1 MELTVLVDNNT
12 LIDRYFRAEPGLSL
26 LIEDQETTILFDTG
40 YSDLFLNNAT
50 KMGKDLSRLDFLVIS
65 HSHLDH
71 TWGLEPF
78 VRDLT
83 EKKIENRP
91 CNSPVLVAHPD
102 IFTSAGMDSIP
113 EFGALMSK
121 EKMARHLELKLS
133 KTPVQLGPR
142 LIFLGEIPR
151 NNTFEGKMTFG
162 KKQGQK
168 EPDQVMDD
176 SALVY
181 QSQKGL
187 VIITGC
193 SHAGICNII
202 AYAQN
207 VCNENRVV
215 DIIGG
220 FHLLNPSK
228 EQMEGTLNYFEQLNP
243 HVVHACHCTDLY
255 SKMALSGVVN
265 VREVGVGLSLSYD
278 ENSLLETR
286 GKIAYKK

>member
-26 LIEDQETTILFDTG
+26 LIEDQDTQVLFDTG
-40 YSDLFLNNAT
+40 YSDLFLSNAA

-71 TWGLEPF
+71 TRGLEPF
-78 VRDLT
+78 VRYLT
-83 EKKIENRP
+83 ERKIENLSIKGP
-91 CNSPVLVAHPD
+91 ALVGHPD
-102 IFTSAGMDSIP
+102 IFTSAGMDTIP
-113 EFGALMSK
+113 EFGTLISK
-121 EKMARHLELKLS
+121 EKMARHLDLQLS
-133 KTPVQLGPR
+133 QTPVQLGPR

-151 NNTFEGKMTFG
+151 DNSFEGQITFG
-162 KKQGQK
+162 KKQGQ
-168 EPDQVMDD
+168 DSLDLVMDD

-181 QSQKGL
+181 KSQKGL

-202 AYAQN
+202 AYAQK
-207 VCNENRVV
+207 VCNEKRVA

-228 EQMEGTLNYFEQLNP
+228 KQLEGTLNYFKTLNP
-243 HVVHACHCTDLY
+243 DAVHACHCTDLG
-255 SKMALSGVVN
+255 SKIALSRVADVK
-265 VREVGVGLSLSYD
+265 EVGVGLSIQYD
-278 ENSLLETR
+278 KNS
-286 GKIAYKK
+286 

>member
-12 LIDRYFRAEPGLSL
+12 LIDRYFRAEPGISL
-26 LIEDQETTILFDTG
+26 LIEDQDTRVLFDTG
-40 YSDLFLNNAT
+40 YSDLFLSNAV

-78 VRDLT
+78 ARYLT
-83 EKKIENRP
+83 EQGIENLPFKRP
-91 CNSPVLVAHPD
+91 GLVAHPD
-102 IFTSAGMDSIP
+102 IFTSAGMENIP
-113 EFGALMSK
+113 EFGALMSRK
-121 EKMARHLELKLS
+121 KMARHLDLQLS
-133 KTPVQLGPR
+133 KTPVQLGPK

-151 NNTFEGKMTFG
+151 KNAFEGKSTFG
-162 KKQGQK
+162 KKQGQ
-168 EPDQVMDD
+168 ESLDRVMDD

-181 QSQKGL
+181 RSKKGL

-202 AYAQN
+202 SYAQT

-220 FHLLNPSK
+220 FHLQNPSK
-228 EQMEGTLNYFEQLNP
+228 EQMTGTLDYFKALCP
-243 HVVHACHCTDLY
+243 TAVHACHCTDLA
-255 SKMALSGVVN
+255 SKIALSRVAP
-265 VREVGVGLSLSYD
+265 VREVGVGLCLRYD
-278 ENSLLETR
+278 ETR
-286 GKIAYKK
+286 